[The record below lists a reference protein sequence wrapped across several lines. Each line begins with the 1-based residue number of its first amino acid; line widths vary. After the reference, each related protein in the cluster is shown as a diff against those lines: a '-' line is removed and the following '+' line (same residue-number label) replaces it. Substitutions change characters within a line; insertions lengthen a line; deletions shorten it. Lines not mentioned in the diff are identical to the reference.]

1 MRIVDISLPISPQLP
16 VWPGDPPV
24 EIEKLSSIVDGADAN
39 VSKIS
44 CGVHMGTHVD
54 APYHFIDS
62 GQGIEMLALE
72 VLIGPALVLD
82 LIGTDTIDRQALEGQ
97 EIPNDVERLL
107 FKTRNSMYWATGV
120 KSFQED
126 FVAVD
131 ESGAEWLVEQGIK
144 LVGVDYLSVAPFHA
158 GVPTHQ
164 KLLRHGVVIVEGLD
178 LSSAAAGSYDLACL
192 PLKIIASDGAPA
204 RAVLMSD

>member
-24 EIEKLSSIVDGADAN
+24 EIEKISSIMDGADAN

-62 GQGIEMLALE
+62 GQGIETLALE
-72 VLIGPALVLD
+72 VLIGPAFVLD
-82 LIGTDTIDRQALEGQ
+82 LIGTDTINRQALEGQ
-97 EIPNDVERLL
+97 EIPADAERLL

-131 ESGAEWLVEQGIK
+131 ESGADWLVEQGVK
-144 LVGVDYLSVAPFHA
+144 LVGVDYLSVAPFDA

-164 KLLRHGVVIVEGLD
+164 TLLRHGVVIVEGLD
-178 LSSAAAGSYDLACL
+178 LSSAAAGWYDLACL
-192 PLKIIASDGAPA
+192 PMKIIASDGAPA
-204 RAVLMSD
+204 RAVLMSN

>member
-72 VLIGPALVLD
+72 VLIGPAFVLD

-178 LSSAAAGSYDLACL
+178 LSSAAAGWYDLACL

>member
-24 EIEKLSSIVDGADAN
+24 EIEKLSAIVDGADAN

-72 VLIGPALVLD
+72 VLIGPAFVLD

-97 EIPNDVERLL
+97 EIPADVERLL

-131 ESGAEWLVEQGIK
+131 ESGAEWLVEQSIK

-178 LSSAAAGSYDLACL
+178 LSSAAAGWYDLACL

>member
-24 EIEKLSSIVDGADAN
+24 EIEKLSAIVDGADAN

-72 VLIGPALVLD
+72 VLIGPAFVLD

-97 EIPNDVERLL
+97 EIPADVERLL

-164 KLLRHGVVIVEGLD
+164 TLLRHGVVIVEGLD
-178 LSSAAAGSYDLACL
+178 LSSAAAGWYDLACL

>member
-164 KLLRHGVVIVEGLD
+164 TLLRHGVVIVEGLD

>member
-1 MRIVDISLPISPQLP
+1 MRIVDISLPISPRLP

-24 EIEKLSSIVDGADAN
+24 EIEKLSLISEGADAN

-62 GQGIEMLALE
+62 GQGIETLALE
-72 VLIGPALVLD
+72 VLVGPTYVLELLGVE
-82 LIGTDTIDRQALEGQ
+82 LIDEEVLAGAD
-97 EIPNDVERLL
+97 IPDGVERIL
-107 FKTRNSMYWATGV
+107 FKTRNSMYWASGIHT
-120 KSFQED
+120 FQDD

-131 ESGAEWLVEQGIK
+131 QSGAEWLVEHGVK
-144 LVGVDYLSVAPFHA
+144 LVGVDYLSVAPFEA
-158 GVPTHQ
+158 SVPTHQ
-164 KLLRHGVVIVEGLD
+164 TLLRHGVVIVEGLD
-178 LSSAAAGSYDLACL
+178 LSSIEAGWYELACL

-204 RAVLMSD
+204 RAILMSE

>member
-1 MRIVDISLPISPQLP
+1 MRIVDISLPISPRLP

-24 EIEKLSSIVDGADAN
+24 EIEKLSTIVEGADAN
-39 VSKIS
+39 VSKMS
-44 CGVHMGTHVD
+44 CSVHMGTHVD

-62 GQGIEMLALE
+62 GQGIETLALE

-82 LIGTDTIDRQALEGQ
+82 LIGTDTIDREVLEGQ
-97 EIPNDVERLL
+97 DIPEDVERLL

-120 KSFQED
+120 KTFQED

-131 ESGAEWLVEQGIK
+131 ESGADWLVERGIK
-144 LVGVDYLSVAPFHA
+144 LVGVDYLSVAPFDA

-164 KLLRHGVVIVEGLD
+164 TLLRHGVVIVEGLD
-178 LSSAAAGSYDLACL
+178 LSSAGAGWYDLACL

-204 RAVLMSD
+204 RAVLMSN

>member
-1 MRIVDISLPISPQLP
+1 MRIVDISLPISPELP

-24 EIEKLSSIVDGADAN
+24 EIEKLSSIIDGADAN

-62 GQGIEMLALE
+62 GQGIETLALE
-72 VLIGPALVLD
+72 VLIGPAFVLD
-82 LIGTDTIDRQALEGQ
+82 LIGTDTINRQALEGQ
-97 EIPNDVERLL
+97 DIPAGVERLL

-131 ESGAEWLVEQGIK
+131 ESGADWLVEQGVK
-144 LVGVDYLSVAPFHA
+144 LVGVDYLSVAPFDA

-164 KLLRHGVVIVEGLD
+164 TLLRHGVVIVEGLD
-178 LSSAAAGSYDLACL
+178 LSSAAAGWYDLACL

-204 RAVLMSD
+204 RAVLMSN

>member
-16 VWPGDPPV
+16 VWPGDPAV
-24 EIEKLSSIVDGADAN
+24 QIEKLASISEGADAN

-62 GQGIEMLALE
+62 GQGIETLALE
-72 VLIGPALVLD
+72 VLVGPAYVLD
-82 LIGTDTIDRQALEGQ
+82 LIGAEVINDSVLDGADIPEGA
-97 EIPNDVERLL
+97 ERIL
-107 FKTRNSMYWATGV
+107 FKTRNSMYWATGI

-131 ESGAEWLVEQGIK
+131 LSGAEWLVEHGIK
-144 LVGVDYLSVAPFHA
+144 LVGVDYLSVAPFDA
-158 GVPTHQ
+158 GVPTHET
-164 KLLRHGVVIVEGLD
+164 LLRHGVVIVEGLD
-178 LSSAAAGSYDLACL
+178 LSSVEAGWYDLACL